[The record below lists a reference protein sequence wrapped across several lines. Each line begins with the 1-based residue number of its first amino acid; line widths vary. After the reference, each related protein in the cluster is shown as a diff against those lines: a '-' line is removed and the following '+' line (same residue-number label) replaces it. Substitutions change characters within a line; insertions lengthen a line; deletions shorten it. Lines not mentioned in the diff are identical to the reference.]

1 MAALRI
7 SGKPEAGQF
16 ERKDNKMDNVTLI
29 RMVAG
34 VLAVVVLFIIIWR
47 RKRKSLE

>member
-1 MAALRI
+1 
-7 SGKPEAGQF
+7 
-16 ERKDNKMDNVTLI
+16 MDNVTMI
-29 RMVAG
+29 RVIAG

>member
-1 MAALRI
+1 
-7 SGKPEAGQF
+7 
-16 ERKDNKMDNVTLI
+16 MDNVTMI
-29 RMVAG
+29 RVAAG